1 MNISDSLGSYH
12 YHQRKKGNLAAVV
25 FCGSHF
31 LYTGNNNSLIQD
43 DPNHQPGYHNPA
55 QQDGEPDAASRR
67 RLIKITSKGTVG
79 VRLPKPE

>member
-31 LYTGNNNSLIQD
+31 LYTGNNNSLKQD
-43 DPNHQPGYHNPA
+43 DPKRQPRYHNPA
-55 QQDGEPDAASRR
+55 QQGAEPDAASLRQ
-67 RLIKITSKGTVG
+67 
-79 VRLPKPE
+79 LP